1 MFVDTPFSRP
11 RSQVPPSFLSLA
23 ESLGTRLPFSYIAV
37 FTLSNHMNV
46 KIKTKGGLVT
56 YVCVTSNKNTKFSWC
71 HFSLVGQQ
79 FSISS
84 TNQNKAS
91 SRVMFKCGL
100 SCTEGRG
107 SHIMTYTSVLLT
119 PPPLVVGTD
128 DWISESDLKL

>member
-1 MFVDTPFSRP
+1 MFVNTPFSRP

-56 YVCVTSNKNTKFSWC
+56 YVSVTSNKNTKFSWC

-79 FSISS
+79 FNISS
-84 TNQNKAS
+84 INQNKAS
-91 SRVMFKCGL
+91 RVIFKCGL

-107 SHIMTYTSVLLT
+107 SHIMTYTSVLLA
-119 PPPLVVGTD
+119 PHPLWWGAMIGLVNQT
-128 DWISESDLKL
+128 